1 MQIKPK
7 GKREVY
13 VMELQEVIKKAKDK
27 RKGAFVCIEYYA
39 NPYTLAAGRD
49 KNIVKKCKGVY
60 RLGINYSHLKA
71 NANKETGGLNGK
83 VWKDGDVNYILQS
96 EKTGEY
102 MLRVYTT
109 HTATRSEWTIN
120 GEKTTKAELVEQKL
134 VSDRKSSQTAC
145 FDIKISNII
154 AIG

>member
-1 MQIKPK
+1 MIYYIQIKPK

-71 NANKETGGLNGK
+71 NVNKETGGLNGK

-109 HTATRSEWTIN
+109 HTATRSERTIN
-120 GEKTTKAELVEQKL
+120 GETTTNRKPLKRAVFFLPS
-134 VSDRKSSQTAC
+134 VSRAKSPARE
-145 FDIKISNII
+145 
-154 AIG
+154 